1 MKLGYKH
8 LLPFASAFFKHFQDA
23 IKKVKSSDKQIE
35 LNNLESFV
43 FEQIKDWNPQ
53 INKKFVL
60 DEKSKLYCAKL
71 IASMAINLIKE

>member
-8 LLPFASAFFKHFQDA
+8 LLPFATSFFKHFQEA
-23 IKKVKSSDKQIE
+23 IKEAEANSSQIE
-35 LNNLESFV
+35 LSKLEEFV
-43 FEQIKDWNPQ
+43 FDKIKNWNPK
-53 INKKFVL
+53 INKKIVL

>member
-1 MKLGYKH
+1 MNLGYKH
-8 LLPFASAFFKHFQDA
+8 LLPFASTFFKHFQDA
-23 IKKVKSSDKQIE
+23 IKKAKSSEKQIE

-43 FEQIKDWNPQ
+43 FEKIKDWNPQ